1 MMTND
6 HTNNHDSK
14 MAGDSG
20 GDSVPLRSE
29 RGLDHPTNSQSHA
42 SSEAGR
48 ELQQDSFEGFD
59 FNKFRESLLLLAR
72 VTAYLQEKAPS
83 LANLYARSQRNG
95 CHDGLV
101 VFSTVMAISNI
112 CSLTPT
118 TSKIPHV
125 PHQDFIRHPG
135 ARQRPSHRH
144 QVAGGE
150 LPGVRHI
157 R

>member
-95 CHDGLV
+95 CHDGFV
-101 VFSTVMAISNI
+101 VFSTVMLLATYAPSHQPH
-112 CSLTPT
+112 L
-118 TSKIPHV
+118 KIPHV

-150 LPGVRHI
+150 LQGVRHI
-157 R
+157 H

>member
-118 TSKIPHV
+118 AFKDP
-125 PHQDFIRHPG
+125 PRPAPGFHP
-135 ARQRPSHRH
+135 P
-144 QVAGGE
+144 
-150 LPGVRHI
+150 PGRTPAPEPPTPG
-157 R
+157 RRR

>member
-95 CHDGLV
+95 CHDGFV
-101 VFSTVMAISNI
+101 VFSTVMLLATYAPSH
-112 CSLTPT
+112 LPHL
-118 TSKIPHV
+118 KIPHV

-150 LPGVRHI
+150 LLGVRHI
-157 R
+157 H